1 MLQGATQVV
10 NSNGLANGPFGGGS
24 SFSSLDPKLAAKLE
38 KTAKENGVSDIKFS
52 TPASAAVAKKDNGFD
67 LSDLSGSGGSGDVVD
82 LAGTEE
88 VMQKNFNYGSNDI
101 SNNSSENLFK
111 MISNRYLVSGLKRL
125 FEEMKNEEASKVTPP
140 MAPKSDTNPD
150 TKPVTP

>member
-1 MLQGATQVV
+1 
-10 NSNGLANGPFGGGS
+10 
-24 SFSSLDPKLAAKLE
+24 
-38 KTAKENGVSDIKFS
+38 VSDIKFNA
-52 TPASAAVAKKDNGFD
+52 PAGAAAAKKDNGFD

-111 MISNRYLVSGLKRL
+111 MISNRYFVSGLKRL
-125 FEEMKNEEASKVTPP
+125 FEEMKTEEASKVTAP
-140 MAPKSDTNPD
+140 MAPKSDTNPEA
-150 TKPVTP
+150 KPVTP